1 MAVTGIT
8 SFWSA
13 FVSVLLKCVAALGF
27 ATPARTKVQPVAP
40 APAAAPAVAATPTA
54 PRTGTLLPAPR
65 RERERSLPPTMK
77 QRIRAEA
84 HGASPSAR
92 SVLSGDVFT
101 DAIDAYEDRDARERR
116 TGADR
121 APEPAVC

>member
-1 MAVTGIT
+1 MAVACTT

-13 FVSVLLKCVAALGF
+13 FVNVLLKFVAALGF
-27 ATPARTKVQPVAP
+27 ATPARTKVQPVAH
-40 APAAAPAVAATPTA
+40 APAVAATPTPIAA

-92 SVLSGDVFT
+92 SVLTGDAFT
-101 DAIDAYEDRDARERR
+101 EAIDAYEGRDDRERH
-116 TGADR
+116 GA
-121 APEPAVC
+121 AVC